1 MSAEAYF
8 NTLGSVILTLIFV
21 AFMLIFLYLVY
32 CEEEKTV
39 SKS

>member
-8 NTLGSVILTLIFV
+8 NTLGSAILALVFV

-32 CEEEKTV
+32 CEEEKTA